1 MSTPKGISCYT
12 LHLAN
17 DDNVFVYHGTECII
31 LQLRRKVPTESDL
44 LQPSIKFAVPLKPE
58 EALSL
63 AAELTGRH
71 TLLRAKQAN
80 KDEDVVTSFI
90 GHYV

>member
-17 DDNVFVYHGTECII
+17 DDNVFIYRSTERIV
-31 LQLRRKVPTESDL
+31 LQLRRNVSTESDL

-63 AAELTGRH
+63 AAELTKSVI
-71 TLLRAKQAN
+71 L
-80 KDEDVVTSFI
+80 SFA
-90 GHYV
+90 